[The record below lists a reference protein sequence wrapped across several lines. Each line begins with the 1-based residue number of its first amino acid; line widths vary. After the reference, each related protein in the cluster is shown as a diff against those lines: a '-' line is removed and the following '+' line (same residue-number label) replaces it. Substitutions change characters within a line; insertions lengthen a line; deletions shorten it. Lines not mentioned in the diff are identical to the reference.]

1 MHDQLHEYVGVIH
14 IHSTYSD
21 GSRSIPD
28 IASIAGEVDLDYLLM
43 TDHNTLQAK
52 RDGLEGWYGGVL
64 VGVGYE
70 INDENDLNHYLA
82 FRLDKEVKNF
92 HNPSEYVRQVQKSGG
107 FGFIAHPDEKRSA
120 IKKYPPYP
128 WTLWESDYF
137 NGIEIWNKM
146 SEWMEGLT
154 NLNKY
159 WRVFNPRKAIV
170 SPQKETLKKWDEVNL
185 DRKVVGIGGVDAHGH
200 IYKLWGLFGITIFRY
215 KVLFKTIRTHILTD
229 RPLMESKDYKQDL
242 NILYENLLNCR
253 SFISNYYSGDARGF
267 RFYAQNRK
275 KRAQIGDKIEFD
287 KRTHLHVN
295 LPKTAITHLIR
306 NGEKLVSQKGKNLIF
321 EINKPGIYRVEVYYL
336 NRPWIYSNHIRITD

>member
-14 IHSTYSD
+14 VHSTYSD

-28 IASIAGEVDLDYLLM
+28 IASIAGEVDLDFLLM

-52 RDGLEGWYGGVL
+52 RDGLEGWHGDVL
-64 VGVGYE
+64 VGIGYE

-82 FRLDKEVKNF
+82 FNLDKEVENS
-92 HNPSEYVRQVQKSGG
+92 HNPSEYIRQVHDNKG
-107 FGFIAHPDEKRSA
+107 FGLIAHPDEKRTA

-137 NGIEIWNKM
+137 NGIELWNQM

-154 NLNKY
+154 NINKY

-170 SPQKETLKKWDEVNL
+170 SPQAETLKKWDEVNQK
-185 DRKVVGIGGVDAHGH
+185 RKVVGIGGVDAHGH
-200 IYKLWGLFGITIFRY
+200 KYRLWGLFQITIFRY

-229 RPLMESKDYKQDL
+229 KPLMESKDYKNDL
-242 NILYENLLNCR
+242 NILYESLLNCR
-253 SFISNYYSGDARGF
+253 CFISNYYCGDARGF

-275 KRAQIGDKIEFD
+275 KSVQIGGEIAFD
-287 KRTHLHVN
+287 KHTHLHVN
-295 LPKTAITHLIR
+295 LPHTAITHLIK
-306 NGEKLVSQKGKNLIF
+306 NGEKIASQKGENLIF
-321 EINKPGIYRVEVYYL
+321 EVDSPGIYRVEVFYL
-336 NRPWIYSNHIRITD
+336 NRPWIFSNHIRITD

>member
-64 VGVGYE
+64 VGIGYE

-82 FRLDKEVKNF
+82 FRLDNEVENF
-92 HNPSEYVRQVQKSGG
+92 HNPSEYVRQVKESGG
-107 FGFIAHPDEKRSA
+107 IGFIAHPDEKRTA

-128 WTLWESDYF
+128 WTLWESDCF
-137 NGIEIWNKM
+137 NGIELWNQM

-159 WRVFNPRKAIV
+159 WRVFNPRKTIV
-170 SPQKETLKKWDEVNL
+170 SPQKETLKKWDEVNKN
-185 DRKVVGIGGVDAHGH
+185 RKVVGIGGVDAHGH
-200 IYKLWGLFGITIFRY
+200 IYTLWGLFRITIFRY

-229 RPLMESKDYKQDL
+229 KPLMESKNYKQDL
-242 NILYENLLNCR
+242 NILYENLINCR
-253 SFISNYYSGDARGF
+253 SFISNYYCGDARGF

-275 KRAQIGDKIEFD
+275 YRAQIGDKIEFD
-287 KRTHLHVN
+287 KHTHLHVN
-295 LPKTAITHLIR
+295 LPNTAITHLIR
-306 NGEKLVSQKGKNLIF
+306 NGEKIISQKGKDLVF
-321 EINKPGIYRVEVYYL
+321 EIDKPGIYRVEVYYL
-336 NRPWIYSNHIRITD
+336 NRPWIFSNHIRITD